1 MDADDFLSGSLLGHT
16 KAHNDRLKAWDEGI
30 TELEKL
36 LEAARKHQSD
46 QPLKTE
52 VTLGSLS
59 LSISPAST
67 GVTSSYS
74 KHTKDLVKE
83 KSTIQSKDPS
93 FSKIKSVDVSETS
106 TKKIK
111 LSSDETSTKE
121 VISSASA
128 ENNGTEKT
136 ENCQNE
142 KNKLAVESC
151 DNNTSESDTES
162 TASSST
168 HSSEDKNIENTDQS
182 LDSDSDYNEVE
193 HRKKKVT
200 EKKKKKNPFQ
210 RREIRSIMSE
220 SELDAKTIQ
229 AQKEE
234 QERKKFLQEAQ
245 LRVLQERRL
254 LLKRLEENPELQL
267 TCIQPPSTVSVHP
280 QQITEQQANGTADCT
295 GNDSIPVKK
304 KSLDKDIIL
313 IGSSDEEGDNNF
325 EDQSQKFNVT
335 LETSQKT
342 KDVINVALENNDEG
356 KTKEK
361 SIEEDDVVMV
371 SDEDE
376 DSTLDDDHAS
386 SGTHTND
393 ALNQPNEDGF
403 VLVNIGHPP
412 EELDIFLAPQLGRSV
427 KPHQIGGIRFLYDN
441 VVESLERFK
450 TSGGFGC
457 ILAHSMGLGKTL
469 QIISFTEVFLRHTS
483 ARNVL
488 CIVPINTLQ
497 NWMAE
502 FNMWLPHEK
511 YFQSPVPPEQ
521 FRKRNFDVFLLNENH
536 KTLTSRAEL
545 IMEWKEKGGV
555 LLMGYEMFRMF
566 ALKKI
571 PFSKKKRDAKK
582 ELDYKELERNR
593 NLLEEIYLAI
603 INPGPDLV
611 ICDEGHRIKNS
622 HASTSTA
629 LKSIRT
635 KRRVVLTG
643 YPLQNNLLEYWCMVD
658 FVRPNYLGNRNEF
671 CNMFE
676 RPIQNGQCLDSTPK
690 DRKQMRYRAHVLHS
704 LLEGFVQR
712 RGHTVLKSSLPPKEE
727 HVLLVR
733 MTPIQRKLYNAL
745 LRYLRF
751 GNNVCNPLKF
761 FAICCKIWNH
771 PDVLY
776 KVLEDQRNQGN
787 EDLDLDFD
795 FGLPGSKK
803 GTKPGAASMTTSA
816 KAMVGKGPLVGS
828 EMIQAPRNNYIQEV
842 SLGSLKDKN
851 DKITYEWASP
861 LMVNYRPRILENS
874 YKMEVLFAIIEQ
886 TIKNGDKLLVFSQSL
901 FTLNL
906 LEEFLAMKEVP
917 LRPAEEKW
925 CRNVN
930 YFRLDGSTNGL
941 DREKIINDFNI
952 NPAVNLFLL
961 STRAGCLGIN
971 LIGANRI
978 VVYDASWNPCHD
990 AQAVC
995 RIYRYGQ
1002 SKSCHIYRLVTDNS
1016 LEKKIYERQV
1026 NKQGMSNRVVDELN
1040 PSTNFTW
1047 GQVTNLLNYQEEENP
1062 VPDLSE
1068 SAAKVT
1074 DPVLRYLCQNMN
1086 YCLSKEPFEHESLLI
1101 DRKELKLTKQ
1111 EKRLAKQTYELEKR
1125 ANMCSGGFMRPVYLN
1140 NGQFSANPLG
1150 RPPLYGSP
1158 RGYPGGLYSRPQQ
1171 STPVP
1176 MQPMGNMAGGRQLSP
1191 YVSLIQSLIRQGVNV
1206 QRVTVPNT
1214 VSIPSSSVPGQSV
1227 VLTAGQEVL
1236 VLKTPKGV
1244 YLRLPDGRLVAVRLP
1259 PDVAENFR
1267 RQGQFLNGLF
1277 GDGANSALQ
1286 QSHPDGTK
1294 RQSQHSFGIVQP
1306 TLQCGGTVQFSTA
1319 QLRNPLQSSPPEVID
1334 LSDDD
1339 DDDGAMKKER
1349 DVVSKKVAPVSN
1361 DASSSC
1367 SEASLEEDYL
1377 KKTSSSSNWTT
1388 LTAVSRGSP
1397 TFTTSKSFPGVP
1409 LTKYV
1414 SSLSDQPYP
1423 VSTSPSLPNKNVFH
1437 QMVSSGYSSLPR
1449 NSNSQLDRGGMSN
1462 TFQIFPGSQSHKLLG
1477 ESQIIE
1483 RKKSSHT
1490 EQNINI
1496 TPAHPSLSNNS
1507 NVVNI
1512 GGIPGVEQPKLFQK
1526 NGVHK
1531 QLQQISSGSAQDILR
1546 NQYSNPSELPLC
1558 GQTTTVG
1565 PVSGSGF
1572 DRPYLSQFNA
1582 GSQNRTTE
1590 ISLPA
1595 YTKGRP
1601 KCSRNLPNTAIDS
1614 GESTHISQDNLHSN
1628 LEKEFRESP
1637 LDQNN
1642 YLDQNNTGNFQLPG
1656 YFTQQLNMTTQRS
1669 SGQGDM
1675 HYQNNYHGAQ
1685 QCGFN
1690 TYPHAVQQLN
1700 SNVEV
1705 PNKNTGV
1712 QNLFQRQKLE
1722 KLDLFSSSVLQTQPQ
1737 NTQESNQLLSSSGQ
1751 GTLNRMQEK
1760 PQSVT
1765 FQSIQLDDINMSFDG
1780 NEITKN
1786 TMPEHSFSPVVGAGT
1801 MQHLD
1806 QMLPSFDCKDQ
1817 DHSVTGTSQNHVGE
1831 SSLTV
1836 GQKYFLS
1843 TSHHQPDG
1851 GNTSSNSTCV
1861 PVSSSSAYENLS
1873 ASSQLIDSDFSDLE
1887 NFGHWERSETLN
1899 DMEALA
1905 ESSQRQY
1912 QT

>member
-1 MDADDFLSGSLLGHT
+1 MDADDFLPGSLLGHT

-36 LEAARKHQSD
+36 LEAARKHHSD
-46 QPLKTE
+46 QPLKAE

-74 KHTKDLVKE
+74 KHTKDLVE
-83 KSTIQSKDPS
+83 ENSTIKSKDPL
-93 FSKIKSVDVSETS
+93 FNKIKSVDVSEIS
-106 TKKIK
+106 KKKIK
-111 LSSDETSTKE
+111 LSSDETSTE
-121 VISSASA
+121 QVISSASA
-128 ENNGTEKT
+128 ENDHTEKT

-142 KNKLAVESC
+142 KNELAEENC

-168 HSSEDKNIENTDQS
+168 HSSENTNLENTDQS
-182 LDSDSDYNEVE
+182 LDNDSEVE
-193 HRKKKVT
+193 HRKKKVM

-245 LRVLQERRL
+245 LRVFQERRL

-267 TCIQPPSTVSVHP
+267 TCIQSPSTVSVHP
-280 QQITEQQANGTADCT
+280 QQITEQRANGTADHT
-295 GNDSIPVKK
+295 GNNYIPVKR

-313 IGSSDEEGDNNF
+313 IGSSDEEGDDNF
-325 EDQSQKFNVT
+325 EEQSKKFNQT
-335 LETSQKT
+335 LETSKKT
-342 KDVINVALENNDEG
+342 KDVMNVALENNDKG
-356 KTKEK
+356 KTTEK

-376 DSTLDDDHAS
+376 DSTFDDDQSS

-393 ALNQPNEDGF
+393 TLNQPNEDGY

-412 EELDIFLAPQLGRSV
+412 EEPDIFLAPQLGRVV

-483 ARNVL
+483 ACNVL

-497 NWMAE
+497 NWMTE

-511 YFQSPVPPEQ
+511 YFQSSVSPEQ
-521 FRKRNFDVFLLNENH
+521 FRKRHFDVFLLNENH
-536 KTLTSRAEL
+536 KTLTSRAQV

-566 ALKKI
+566 ALKKV

-582 ELDYKELERNR
+582 ELDYKELDRNR

-643 YPLQNNLLEYWCMVD
+643 YPLQNNLLEYWCMID

-776 KVLEDQRNQGN
+776 KVLEDQRNQRN
-787 EDLDLDFD
+787 EDLDLDFE

-803 GTKPGAASMTTSA
+803 GSKSGASNMTSSA
-816 KAMVGKGPLVGS
+816 KATVGKGSLVGS
-828 EMIQAPRNNYIQEV
+828 DMIESPRNNYVQEV

-861 LMVNYRPRILENS
+861 LMVNYKPRILENS
-874 YKMEVLFAIIEQ
+874 YKMEVLFTIIEQ
-886 TIKNGDKLLVFSQSL
+886 TIKTGDKLLVFSQSL

-906 LEEFLAMKEVP
+906 LEEFLATKEVP

-941 DREKIINDFNI
+941 DREKIINNFNI
-952 NPAVNLFLL
+952 NPSVNLFLL

-1026 NKQGMSNRVVDELN
+1026 NKQGMSDRVVDELN
-1040 PSTNFTW
+1040 PNTNFTW

-1068 SAAKVT
+1068 SAAKVK
-1074 DPVLRYLCQNMN
+1074 DPVLRYLCQNKN
-1086 YCLSKEPFEHESLLI
+1086 YCLSKEPFKHESLLI

-1158 RGYPGGLYSRPQQ
+1158 RGYPGNFYSRPQQ

-1176 MQPMGNMAGGRQLSP
+1176 MQPMGNMTGGRQLSP

-1227 VLTAGQEVL
+1227 VLTAGQEIL

-1277 GDGANSALQ
+1277 GDGANSAVQ
-1286 QSHPDGTK
+1286 QSHPDGME
-1294 RQSQHSFGIVQP
+1294 RQGQRSFGIVQP
-1306 TLQCGGTVQFSTA
+1306 TLQCGGTVQFSTIH
-1319 QLRNPLQSSPPEVID
+1319 QRNPVQSSPPEVID

-1339 DDDGAMKKER
+1339 DGAVKNDR
-1349 DVVSKKVAPVSN
+1349 DVIPKKVAPPSN

-1377 KKTSSSSNWTT
+1377 KKTSSNWTT
-1388 LTAVSRGSP
+1388 LAAVSHGSP
-1397 TFTTSKSFPGVP
+1397 TFTTSKSFSGDP
-1409 LTKYV
+1409 LNKYV
-1414 SSLSDQPYP
+1414 SSLSDQSYP
-1423 VSTSPSLPNKNVFH
+1423 VSTSPSLLNKNVFH
-1437 QMVSSGYSSLPR
+1437 QIVSSGHSSMSR
-1449 NSNSQLDRGGMSN
+1449 NSDSQHDRGGMSKISS
-1462 TFQIFPGSQSHKLLG
+1462 FHIFPGSQSSKLLG
-1477 ESQIIE
+1477 ENQIIE

-1490 EQNINI
+1490 EQNVSI
-1496 TPAHPSLSNNS
+1496 TPAHPSLPNS
-1507 NVVNI
+1507 NVVSI
-1512 GGIPGVEQPKLFQK
+1512 GGIPNVGQPKLFHK

-1531 QLQQISSGSAQDILR
+1531 QLQHISSESAQDIAR
-1546 NQYSNPSELPLC
+1546 NQFYNPSELPLC
-1558 GQTTTVG
+1558 GQTTASVG
-1565 PVSGSGF
+1565 SVSGSGF
-1572 DRPYLSQFNA
+1572 DESYLSQFST
-1582 GSQNRTTE
+1582 GSQNRMTKV
-1590 ISLPA
+1590 SLPA
-1595 YTKGRP
+1595 YTKGRQ
-1601 KCSRNLPNTAIDS
+1601 KCSRILSNTTIDS
-1614 GESTHISQDNLHSN
+1614 GNSTHISQDNLHLN

-1642 YLDQNNTGNFQLPG
+1642 YLDQSKIGNFQLPG
-1656 YFTQQLNMTTQRS
+1656 YFTQQLNMATQRS
-1669 SGQGDM
+1669 IGQGDM
-1675 HYQNNYHGAQ
+1675 HYQKNYHGAE

-1705 PNKNTGV
+1705 PIKNTGV

-1722 KLDLFSSSVLQTQPQ
+1722 KLDLFPSSVLKTQQQ
-1737 NTQESNQLLSSSGQ
+1737 NTEESNQLLGASGQ

-1760 PQSVT
+1760 PQPVN
-1765 FQSIQLDDINMSFDG
+1765 FQSIQLDDINLSFDD
-1780 NEITKN
+1780 NEIPKN
-1786 TMPEHSFSPVVGAGT
+1786 TMPEHSFSPVVSAGA
-1801 MQHLD
+1801 MPHLD
-1806 QMLPSFDCKDQ
+1806 QMSKLPSFNCKDQ
-1817 DHSVTGTSQNHVGE
+1817 DHLVTGASQNHVGE

-1843 TSHHQPDG
+1843 TSHHQSDG
-1851 GNTSSNSTCV
+1851 GNNRSTCV
-1861 PVSSSSAYENLS
+1861 PVSSSSVYENLS

-1887 NFGHWERSETLN
+1887 NFSHWERSETLN